1 MLSKETIRQELDDIT
16 HKLQQKYNE
25 KYIFGVFVLGNA
37 TYNLAEDIDELA
49 YMMVRLPSFE
59 EMCLRT
65 PEIFFDEDYHNVEII
80 DWGVFGNFYV
90 QQNNI
95 LIQQFLFTDYYNVNP
110 RYKKYYENVIRPAA
124 EDIFAYGYTAR
135 LQSAKEIALEI
146 LKSEQMCLTGLQAME
161 VARLALAID
170 LYLHN
175 TPCEECV
182 KLNKSMY
189 ISYLLDIKHGNTAI
203 NPDEL
208 LTQMTIPSAKNNE
221 EPKQIKQL
229 IGVAHKHPNLP
240 IRVSTVDRFQGM
252 ERNIV
257 IVSMVRSNII
267 QSSKNQKPDKKRYPD
282 YGFPIQ
288 KSLGFAQSPN
298 RLNVALSR
306 AKRLLVI
313 VGNKELFS
321 QLDIYQRLFMT
332 IEANINNKVI
342 SQEEV

>member
-16 HKLQQKYNE
+16 HKLQQKYHE

-37 TYNLAEDIDELA
+37 TYNLAEDINELT
-49 YMMVRLPSFE
+49 YMMVQLPSFE

-65 PEIFFDEDYHNVEII
+65 PEIFFDEDYPNVEII

-110 RYKKYYENVIRPAA
+110 RYKKYYENIIRPAA
-124 EDIFAYGYTAR
+124 EDIFAYGHTAR
-135 LQSAKEIALEI
+135 LQSAKEMALEI
-146 LKSEQMCLTGLQAME
+146 LESEQMCLTGLQAME
-161 VARLALAID
+161 TARLALAID

-229 IGVAHKHPNLP
+229 IEKITIDILRMAVTKDIDEQYFLQCLTAKEKIALDSLLNYLDEGEGNVSIVKMIEKAGVSRPVFMGL
-240 IRVSTVDRFQGM
+240 
-252 ERNIV
+252 
-257 IVSMVRSNII
+257 
-267 QSSKNQKPDKKRYPD
+267 
-282 YGFPIQ
+282 IQ
-288 KSLGFAQSPN
+288 KMKDHKIAEIKNMGVKGTYFHI
-298 RLNVALSR
+298 LNQNLLS
-306 AKRLLVI
+306 
-313 VGNKELFS
+313 
-321 QLDIYQRLFMT
+321 
-332 IEANINNKVI
+332 
-342 SQEEV
+342 

>member
-37 TYNLAEDIDELA
+37 TYNLAEDINELTD
-49 YMMVRLPSFE
+49 MMVRLPSFE
-59 EMCLRT
+59 EMSLRT
-65 PEIFFDEDYHNVEII
+65 PEIFFDEDYPNVEII

-95 LIQQFLFTDYYNVNP
+95 LIQQFLFTDYYNINP
-110 RYKKYYENVIRPAA
+110 RYKKYYENIIRPAA
-124 EDIFAYGYTAR
+124 EDIFAYGHTAR

-203 NPDEL
+203 NSDEL
-208 LTQMTIPSAKNNE
+208 LTQMIIPSAKNNE

-229 IGVAHKHPNLP
+229 IEKITIDILRMAVTKDIDEQYFLQCLTAKEKIALDSLLNYLDEGEGNVSIVKMIEKAGVSRPVFMGL
-240 IRVSTVDRFQGM
+240 
-252 ERNIV
+252 
-257 IVSMVRSNII
+257 
-267 QSSKNQKPDKKRYPD
+267 
-282 YGFPIQ
+282 IQ
-288 KSLGFAQSPN
+288 KMKDHKIAEIKNMGVKGTYFHI
-298 RLNVALSR
+298 LNQNLLS
-306 AKRLLVI
+306 
-313 VGNKELFS
+313 
-321 QLDIYQRLFMT
+321 
-332 IEANINNKVI
+332 
-342 SQEEV
+342 

>member
-1 MLSKETIRQELDDIT
+1 MLSKETIRQELNDIT

-65 PEIFFDEDYHNVEII
+65 PEIFFDEDYPNVKII

-95 LIQQFLFTDYYNVNP
+95 LIQQFLFTDYYNINP
-110 RYKKYYENVIRPAA
+110 RYKKYYENIIRPAA
-124 EDIFAYGYTAR
+124 EDIFAYGHTAR

-229 IGVAHKHPNLP
+229 IEKITIDILRMAVTKDIDEQYFLQCLTAKEKIALDSLLNYLDEGEGNVSIVKMVEKAGVSRPVFMGL
-240 IRVSTVDRFQGM
+240 
-252 ERNIV
+252 
-257 IVSMVRSNII
+257 
-267 QSSKNQKPDKKRYPD
+267 
-282 YGFPIQ
+282 IQ
-288 KSLGFAQSPN
+288 KMKDHKIAEIKNMGVKGTYFHI
-298 RLNVALSR
+298 LNQNLLS
-306 AKRLLVI
+306 
-313 VGNKELFS
+313 
-321 QLDIYQRLFMT
+321 
-332 IEANINNKVI
+332 
-342 SQEEV
+342 

>member
-1 MLSKETIRQELDDIT
+1 MLSKETIRQELDAIT

-65 PEIFFDEDYHNVEII
+65 PEIFFDEDYPNVEII
-80 DWGVFGNFYV
+80 DWGIFGNFYV

-110 RYKKYYENVIRPAA
+110 RYKKYYENIIRPAA
-124 EDIFAYGYTAR
+124 EDIFAYGHTAR
-135 LQSAKEIALEI
+135 LQSTKEIALEI

-161 VARLALAID
+161 AARLALAID

-175 TPCEECV
+175 TPCEDCV

-229 IGVAHKHPNLP
+229 IEKITIDILRMAVTKDIDEQYFLQCLTAKEKIALDSLLNCLDEGEGNVSIVKMIEKAGVSRPVFMGL
-240 IRVSTVDRFQGM
+240 
-252 ERNIV
+252 
-257 IVSMVRSNII
+257 
-267 QSSKNQKPDKKRYPD
+267 
-282 YGFPIQ
+282 IQ
-288 KSLGFAQSPN
+288 KMKDHKIAEIKNMGVKGTYFHI
-298 RLNVALSR
+298 LNQNLLS
-306 AKRLLVI
+306 
-313 VGNKELFS
+313 
-321 QLDIYQRLFMT
+321 
-332 IEANINNKVI
+332 
-342 SQEEV
+342 